1 MANPLLGVMALYLN
15 GNLLEEKDFFR
26 RLSEQGSLLGLDVMV
41 FTPEDVSPSGRQ
53 IRAHQ
58 YDGKEGR
65 WIRRNMPF
73 PTLVYDRCRYQ
84 RTPRFAL
91 LRQFRAKYPQLTYLN
106 RPIAHKWG
114 VYQVLAGDEA
124 VKPHLPRTEK
134 YRSEADLLR
143 YLKEFPLVYLKPE
156 DGTGGR
162 GIIRIRRTDDNQFV
176 LQGRDRSR
184 RIVAPQKFRQDQ
196 IAARLRSWEMK
207 DRYLIQQGIPIALKD
222 GRVHD
227 YRLLIQK
234 NGRGEWQVTGC
245 AGRVGPR
252 NSITSNLHGGGAAV
266 PMRRLM
272 RHRFGSEAKIAE
284 VEATLGK
291 LSHNVAR
298 RLEQHYGQLCELALD
313 IAIDPRGGVWLL
325 EVNPKPAREVFRRIG
340 ELDTYRNA
348 IKRPLE
354 YALWLHRGKAGAAKI
369 ARKTAKRRAA
379 PMIAGIV
386 KPKDVSAEK

>member
-1 MANPLLGVMALYLN
+1 MPHPLLGVMALYLN
-15 GNLLEEKDFFR
+15 GNLLEEKDYFR
-26 RLSEQGSLLGLDVMV
+26 RLSEQGNRLGLDVMV
-41 FTPEDVSPSGRQ
+41 FTPEDVSQDGRH
-53 IRAHQ
+53 IRAHL
-58 YDGKEGR
+58 YDGKENR
-65 WIRRNMPF
+65 WIRRHMPF
-73 PTLVYDRCRYQ
+73 PALVYDRCRFQ
-84 RTPRFAL
+84 RTPRFAQ

-114 VYQVLAGDEA
+114 VYQTLAGDDA

-162 GIIRIRRTDDNQFV
+162 GIIRIRRLEDGLFV

-184 RIVAPQKFRQDQ
+184 RIVGPHKLKQEQ

-207 DRYLIQQGIPIALKD
+207 DRYLIQQGISIALKD

-234 NGRGEWQVTGC
+234 NGKGEWQVTGC
-245 AGRVGPR
+245 AGRVGPAG
-252 NSITSNLHGGGAAV
+252 SITSNLHGGGAAV

-272 RHRFGSEAKIAE
+272 RQRFGSETKIADIE
-284 VEATLGK
+284 STLGK

-313 IAIDPRGGVWLL
+313 IAIDPQGGVWLL

-340 ELDTYRNA
+340 ESETYRTA
-348 IKRPLE
+348 ISRPLE
-354 YALWLHRGKAGAAKI
+354 YALWLHRGKFGGAKSG
-369 ARKTAKRRAA
+369 RRSRRQAV
-379 PMIAGIV
+379 PIIAGIA
-386 KPKDVSAEK
+386 KPKPGSGEK